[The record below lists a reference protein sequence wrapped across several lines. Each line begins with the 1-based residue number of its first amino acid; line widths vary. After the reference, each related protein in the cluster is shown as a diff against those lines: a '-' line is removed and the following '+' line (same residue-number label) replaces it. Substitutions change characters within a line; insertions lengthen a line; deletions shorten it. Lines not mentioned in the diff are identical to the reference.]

1 MTREERQ
8 AKALA
13 AKRKRPSRKQYV
25 VDYHYNPLN
34 LICSIHNVKFVNWTY
49 IYPQKKFTKCHSH
62 GCPVCVGLIRAKVRM
77 EINRNSAWNK
87 NGRRYLTNPR
97 RANAPTK
104 RGRPKTKTVAAIVE
118 ARDGI

>member
-25 VDYHYNPLN
+25 DHHYSPLD
-34 LICSIHNVKFVNWTY
+34 LICSVHNVKFVNWTY

-62 GCPVCVGLIRAKVRM
+62 GCPVCVGLIRAKVRL

-97 RANAPTK
+97 KPDAPTK
-104 RGRPKTKTVAAIVE
+104 RGRPKTKTIATIVE
-118 ARDGI
+118 TRNGI

>member
-8 AKALA
+8 VKALA
-13 AKRKRPSRKQYV
+13 AKRKRASRKQYV
-25 VDYHYNPLN
+25 DHHYSPLD

-87 NGRRYLTNPR
+87 NGRRYLKNPR
-97 RANAPTK
+97 RPNAPTK
-104 RGRPKTKTVAAIVE
+104 RGRPKTKTIAAIVE
-118 ARDGI
+118 TRDGI